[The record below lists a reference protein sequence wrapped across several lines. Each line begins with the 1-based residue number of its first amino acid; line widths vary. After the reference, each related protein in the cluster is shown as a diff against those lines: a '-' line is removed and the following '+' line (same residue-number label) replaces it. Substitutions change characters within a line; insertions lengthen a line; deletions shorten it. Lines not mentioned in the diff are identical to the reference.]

1 MNMSELAED
10 YLVDPKEGMRNLTAS
25 LLNEVMRLEAEQ
37 QIQARPYE
45 RTGKRKAHRNGTRQ
59 RSFKTIHGNIVLQK
73 PQIREFPF
81 STKIFERYSRVE
93 ESVRVAVAESY
104 FEGVSTRK
112 VEKIFSKFGLHGVS
126 ASEVSSI
133 AKRLDKQV
141 TEFLSRPIEVLIPYL
156 FVDASYFKVRTNGRY
171 INKALLIV
179 TGIRE
184 DGYREILNAEVVE
197 SEEEYC
203 WESCFE
209 NLKSRGLKGVKL
221 VISDGNKGIQNAANK
236 SFIGASWQM
245 CNVHF
250 MRAVLKNISKKDKKE
265 VAYMLKDA
273 LEDERKMQE
282 VAVILDGMGY
292 KKAADTIDKFRFD
305 LWNYKVF
312 PRAHWKRIRTTNGLE
327 RVNKELKRRSRVS
340 GAYSNDQS
348 LLRVAVCIMMDINE
362 DWITGNRYLSLEEM
376 NGIGI

>member
-179 TGIRE
+179 TGDPRRRLSR
-184 DGYREILNAEVVE
+184 D
-197 SEEEYC
+197 SE
-203 WESCFE
+203 
-209 NLKSRGLKGVKL
+209 R
-221 VISDGNKGIQNAANK
+221 
-236 SFIGASWQM
+236 
-245 CNVHF
+245 
-250 MRAVLKNISKKDKKE
+250 
-265 VAYMLKDA
+265 
-273 LEDERKMQE
+273 
-282 VAVILDGMGY
+282 
-292 KKAADTIDKFRFD
+292 
-305 LWNYKVF
+305 
-312 PRAHWKRIRTTNGLE
+312 
-327 RVNKELKRRSRVS
+327 
-340 GAYSNDQS
+340 
-348 LLRVAVCIMMDINE
+348 
-362 DWITGNRYLSLEEM
+362 
-376 NGIGI
+376 